1 MATNHH
7 ETTEKLLEAV
17 FSVVHTATIARQW
30 HGKHVSAAMI
40 QHSTIEEL
48 LEMVFSAW
56 SMTRG
61 CIMRTLAEQEL
72 ILYRSL

>member
-1 MATNHH
+1 MGTNHY

-17 FSVVHTATIARQW
+17 FSVVHANTVARQW
-30 HGKHVSAAMI
+30 RGKHISAAII

-56 SMTRG
+56 S
-61 CIMRTLAEQEL
+61 
-72 ILYRSL
+72 